1 MIAGGEHGGD
11 PSLTRPQPQ
20 ALPGGELR
28 DLSSDLGEAE
38 NAQFA

>member
-20 ALPGGELR
+20 ALPGGKLR
-28 DLSSDLGEAE
+28 DLSSEISLIYQGGG
-38 NAQFA
+38 